1 MRRTTL
7 IRRAAA
13 GAAAPVL
20 ALALVA
26 CSGGSEDAA
35 EPDSAS
41 TSSEAA
47 AAEESPAAETVAEGE
62 EVDREQFLADLQAGV
77 EGTETAKM
85 RMTMDIP
92 GQKVT
97 SEGQVDY
104 TTEPPNMSMTMD
116 NPGAEGQTLDM
127 RIVDEVVYLNMGQL
141 SGGKFIKMR
150 TDAKNSPL
158 GDLDELT
165 GSMDAVDSLQGF
177 SDGAK
182 SVTFIGEEELDGQQ
196 LSHYR
201 LTLDT
206 SQVDSLEGAGGDV
219 PKEVD
224 YDLWLDD
231 ENRIAQAKL
240 NLGKQTGSMT
250 VELYDY
256 DEPVDITAPKK
267 SDITTMPGGQG

>member
-35 EPDSAS
+35 EPE
-41 TSSEAA
+41 SSSSVSDEVVP
-47 AAEESPAAETVAEGE
+47 EESAEAETVAEGE
-62 EVDREQFLADLQAGV
+62 EVDREQFLADLQTGLEGV
-77 EGTETAKM
+77 ETAKM
-85 RMTMDIP
+85 RMTMDLP

-97 SEGQVDY
+97 AEGQVDY
-104 TTEPPNMSMTMD
+104 TSEPPNMSMTMD
-116 NPGAEGQTLDM
+116 NPGAQGESMDM
-127 RIVDEVVYLNMGQL
+127 RIVDEVVYINLGQL
-141 SGGKFIKMR
+141 SGGKFIKMP

-182 SVTFIGEEELDGQQ
+182 SVTFVGEEDVDGQE

-206 SQVDSLEGAGGDV
+206 SQVESFEGAGDDV

-231 ENRIAQAKL
+231 ENRIVQAKL

-250 VELYDY
+250 VDLYDY

-267 SDITTMPGGQG
+267 SDITTMPGGRG